1 VQDEEEV
8 FRPARRRRAECR
20 NRADP
25 RANERAGRRSG
36 RPEGRAGADP
46 RGAEDVQRSGPEAPT
61 GEQGKGRRRQSL
73 AEQLAEERTARLADR
88 EAAKVKGAIVAL
100 KEADAIGDKAA
111 LGALVKLLASTEE
124 DAVDAAV
131 ASLKAQ
137 FPTLFK
143 AKAGTRIP
151 ASGRGNANPGKPP
164 EDPTEWSPAT
174 KKMLGIK

>member
-1 VQDEEEV
+1 MKRKFSGPLGDEEPNAGTEPTPEPTNE
-8 FRPARRRRAECR
+8 PADDPAALKAELVRIRAALKTSNDQAAKLRLESKAK
-20 NRADP
+20 AD
-25 RANERAGRRSG
+25 
-36 RPEGRAGADP
+36 AD
-46 RGAEDVQRSGPEAPT
+46 
-61 GEQGKGRRRQSL
+61 KSL